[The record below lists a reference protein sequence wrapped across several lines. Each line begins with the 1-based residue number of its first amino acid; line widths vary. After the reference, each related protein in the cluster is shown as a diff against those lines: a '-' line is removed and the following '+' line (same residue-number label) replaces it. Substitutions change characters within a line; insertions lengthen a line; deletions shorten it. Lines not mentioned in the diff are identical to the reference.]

1 MRSAV
6 SPGAIRQI
14 SQCCLRLPPS
24 LPNNPNTFIPR
35 DFAAPAARTTF
46 SEFPLV
52 ESTTSRSPG
61 CPSANSGRAKISA
74 NPKSFAVQVMCP
86 ASLSA
91 IAGSGFLSLRNL
103 PVHSSA
109 KWVASHKLPP
119 FPQVKTLPS
128 RSNTSRISSAVAA
141 MVAIFSGF
149 RINRSSTS
157 CASNNASRIIYAKC
171 PYFLILRRKN
181 RRSNYFRNCRF
192 TPKFGKFLPTSHQA
206 RALH

>member
-35 DFAAPAARTTF
+35 DFAATAARTTF

-86 ASLSA
+86 SASWTVFYRFETYLIPQQNAQQTPPISTE
-91 IAGSGFLSLRNL
+91 RPYL
-103 PVHSSA
+103 PV
-109 KWVASHKLPP
+109 
-119 FPQVKTLPS
+119 
-128 RSNTSRISSAVAA
+128 RSCSAVAA
-141 MVAIFSGF
+141 MV
-149 RINRSSTS
+149 R
-157 CASNNASRIIYAKC
+157 
-171 PYFLILRRKN
+171 YFQ
-181 RRSNYFRNCRF
+181 
-192 TPKFGKFLPTSHQA
+192 GG
-206 RALH
+206 